1 MVENINKLFWKGKRV
16 LITGHT
22 GFKGSWLCLL
32 LKEMDADV
40 YGYALDP
47 PTQPSLFKE
56 ANIEELITSSIGDI
70 RDYEKF
76 SKFLLSVKPDI
87 IIHMAAQALVRESYK
102 NPVETYAVNVMGTVN
117 LFEAIRHTTGIKAVV
132 NVTTDKCYENREWQ
146 WGISRE

>member
-1 MVENINKLFWKGKRV
+1 MRLEIMVENINKLFWKGKRV

-32 LKEMDADV
+32 LKEMDAEV

-56 ANIEELITSSIGDI
+56 AHIEELITSSNGDI

-76 SKFLLSVKPDI
+76 SKFLLSVKPYYYT
-87 IIHMAAQALVRESYK
+87 HG
-102 NPVETYAVNVMGTVN
+102 GTS
-117 LFEAIRHTTGIKAVV
+117 TSSGIV
-132 NVTTDKCYENREWQ
+132 
-146 WGISRE
+146 